1 MSKATQ
7 RDPTGFT
14 LTEVMVV
21 VAIMGVVM
29 AMTLA
34 SFRSYLQEQRLR
46 LTANELASLLG
57 TGQSIATKQSGTCRI
72 KLQSGT
78 GAIFGADTSLSG
90 NVCTNSNLARANLY
104 LTATTNL
111 SVSGDTTYTYTEFG
125 TLDGAASLTTLLSS
139 TATPWVWCIS
149 VSSPTGLVRIGT
161 KDSRVNNAACNYRRG

>member
-1 MSKATQ
+1 MSRATQ
-7 RDPTGFT
+7 HEQSGFT

-21 VAIMGVVM
+21 VAIIALVM
-29 AMTLA
+29 AMTMA

-46 LTANELASLLG
+46 LTANELANLLG
-57 TGQSIATKQSGTCRI
+57 TGQNIAAKKSGTCKI

-104 LTATTNL
+104 LTASINL
-111 SVSGDTTYTYTEFG
+111 SVSGDNTYTYTKFG

-139 TATPWVWCIS
+139 SSTPWVWCIS

-161 KDSRVNNAACNYRRG
+161 KDSRVNDASCNYRRG